1 MKYKRSIILLS
12 IIFSLCSCFFA
23 YAYWTDKLKL
33 KLDLRIN
40 YSVPIVI
47 NEEETLEETEE
58 NTEVSE
64 SKQSESKQ
72 SDSKPS
78 ESKQS
83 DSKPSETKH
92 SESKQGE
99 GKHSATKAATEEVG
113 ENTEAE

>member
-58 NTEVSE
+58 NTESGIEEGSVE
-64 SKQSESKQ
+64 
-72 SDSKPS
+72 D
-78 ESKQS
+78 
-83 DSKPSETKH
+83 ETDRK
-92 SESKQGE
+92 S
-99 GKHSATKAATEEVG
+99 VV
-113 ENTEAE
+113 